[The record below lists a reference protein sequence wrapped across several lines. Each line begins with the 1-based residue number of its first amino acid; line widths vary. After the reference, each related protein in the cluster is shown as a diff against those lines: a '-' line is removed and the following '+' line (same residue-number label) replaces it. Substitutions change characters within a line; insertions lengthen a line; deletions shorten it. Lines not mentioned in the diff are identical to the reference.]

1 MARPKVVFDTNVFL
15 RALINP
21 KGINARLVQS
31 LDQVVLVVSP
41 AIVEEVADVLSR
53 TELLGVKG
61 VRKLDGD
68 RLVELLRQAPVVFP
82 GKKVTVCRDP
92 DDDKFLEAAL
102 AAKAEYL
109 VTGDSGPSTSRA
121 TRVSPSQS
129 AVVGTTVPAWE
140 SATAGWWSTSR
151 S

>member
-1 MARPKVVFDTNVFL
+1 MDRSRGVFDTNVFL

-31 LDQVVLVVSP
+31 LDRFVLIVSP

-53 TELLGVKG
+53 PDLLGVKG
-61 VRKLDGD
+61 VRKVDAD

-82 GKKVTVCRDP
+82 SEKVTVCRDP
-92 DDDKFLEAAL
+92 DDNKFWEAAL

-109 VTGDSGPSTSRA
+109 VTGDKDLRQIGEDEGIKIRFPTEFLR
-121 TRVSPSQS
+121 
-129 AVVGTTVPAWE
+129 E
-140 SATAGWWSTSR
+140 LAG
-151 S
+151 

>member
-31 LDQVVLVVSP
+31 LDQLVLVVSP

-53 TELLGVKG
+53 PDLLGVKG
-61 VRKLDGD
+61 VRKLDAD

-82 GKKVTVCRDP
+82 TKKVTVCRDP

-109 VTGDSGPSTSRA
+109 VTGDKDLRDIGEYEGVKIRF
-121 TRVSPSQS
+121 
-129 AVVGTTVPAWE
+129 PAE
-140 SATAGWWSTSR
+140 FLRELGGEGTAGPPAR
-151 S
+151 